1 VGLGLF
7 LVCYMNCFVDEDD
20 VDVRLLRRLA
30 AELKEEEKLTDVQFK
45 RIGKLGQELDAVLRK
60 TADKS
65 KKVK

>member
-1 VGLGLF
+1 
-7 LVCYMNCFVDEDD
+7 MNCFVDEDD

-30 AELKEEEKLTDVQFK
+30 AELKEEEKLTDQQFK
-45 RIGKLGQELDAVLRK
+45 RIGKLDQELDAVLRK

>member
-1 VGLGLF
+1 MGLGLF

>member
-1 VGLGLF
+1 MGLGLV

-20 VDVRLLRRLA
+20 IDVRLLRRLA
-30 AELKEEEKLTDVQFK
+30 AELKEEEKLTDQQFK
-45 RIGKLGQELDAVLRK
+45 RIGKLSQELDAVLRK

>member
-1 VGLGLF
+1 
-7 LVCYMNCFVDEDD
+7 MNCFVDEDD

-30 AELKEEEKLTDVQFK
+30 VELKEEEKLTDQQFK

>member
-1 VGLGLF
+1 VGLGLI

-20 VDVRLLRRLA
+20 IDVRLLRRLA
-30 AELKEEEKLTDVQFK
+30 AELKEEEKLTDQQFK

-60 TADKS
+60 TAEKS